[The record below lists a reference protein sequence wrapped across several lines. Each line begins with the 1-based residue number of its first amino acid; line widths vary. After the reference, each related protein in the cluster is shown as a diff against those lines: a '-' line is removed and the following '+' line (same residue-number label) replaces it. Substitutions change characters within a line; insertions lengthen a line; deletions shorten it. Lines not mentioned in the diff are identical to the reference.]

1 MRPRHVAA
9 ANPLLEVTM
18 FDWLLDI
25 IRDHGYSGLFLLML
39 LENIFPPIPSELIV
53 PLAGFACARGEMNPA
68 AVLLAAT
75 AGSVAGAL
83 PWYYLG
89 RAFGRRRTI
98 WLIKVA
104 GFWLTLSLG
113 EFRRAKRLF
122 DRFGWIAVLFGRL
135 VPAVRTLISVPA
147 GLAPMPLGRFL
158 VLTTIGS
165 AVWNIILI
173 VAGYILKDQY
183 AEVEHWVNPVTKAVV
198 VAVIA
203 IYVGRLAMK
212 LWQRRFAAA

>member
-1 MRPRHVAA
+1 
-9 ANPLLEVTM
+9 M
-18 FDWLLDI
+18 FDWLLDV
-25 IRDHGYSGLFLLML
+25 IRDYGYFGLFLLML

-53 PLAGFACARGEMNPA
+53 PLAGFACARGEMDPA
-68 AVLLAAT
+68 LVLLAST

-104 GFWLTLSLG
+104 GLWLTLSLG

-147 GLAPMPLGRFL
+147 GLAPMALGRFL
-158 VLTTIGS
+158 ILTIVGS
-165 AVWNIILI
+165 AMWNTILI
-173 VAGYILKDQY
+173 IAGYVLKDQY

-198 VAVIA
+198 PGVIA
-203 IYVGRLAMK
+203 IYVVRLALK
-212 LWQRRFAAA
+212 LWQRRAAVA

>member
-1 MRPRHVAA
+1 
-9 ANPLLEVTM
+9 M

-25 IRDHGYSGLFLLML
+25 IRDYGYFGLFLLML

-53 PLAGFACARGEMNPA
+53 PLAGFACARGEMDPT
-68 AVLLAAT
+68 AVLLAST
-75 AGSVAGAL
+75 AGSVVGAL

-98 WLIKVA
+98 GLIKIA
-104 GFWLTLSLG
+104 GLWMTLSVG

-158 VLTTIGS
+158 VLTIIGS
-165 AVWNIILI
+165 AMWNTILI
-173 VAGYILKDQY
+173 IAGYVLKDQY

-198 VAVIA
+198 LGVIA
-203 IYVGRLAMK
+203 IYVVRLAIK
-212 LWQRRFAAA
+212 LWQRRAAAA

>member
-1 MRPRHVAA
+1 
-9 ANPLLEVTM
+9 M
-18 FDWLLDI
+18 FDWLLDV
-25 IRDHGYSGLFLLML
+25 IRDYGYFGLFLLML

-53 PLAGFACARGEMNPA
+53 PLAGFACARGEMDPA
-68 AVLLAAT
+68 LVLLAST

-104 GFWLTLSLG
+104 GLWLTLSLG

-147 GLAPMPLGRFL
+147 GLAPMALGRFL
-158 VLTTIGS
+158 ILTIVGS
-165 AVWNIILI
+165 AMWNTILI
-173 VAGYILKDQY
+173 IAGYVLKDQY

-198 VAVIA
+198 LGVIA
-203 IYVGRLAMK
+203 IYVVRLALK
-212 LWQRRFAAA
+212 LRQRRAAVA

>member
-1 MRPRHVAA
+1 
-9 ANPLLEVTM
+9 M
-18 FDWLLDI
+18 FDWLLDV
-25 IRDHGYSGLFLLML
+25 IRDYGYFGLFLLML

-53 PLAGFACARGEMNPA
+53 PLAGCACARGEMDPA
-68 AVLLAAT
+68 LVLLAST

-104 GFWLTLSLG
+104 GLWLTLSLG

-135 VPAVRTLISVPA
+135 IPAVRTLISVPA
-147 GLAPMPLGRFL
+147 GLAPMALGRFL
-158 VLTTIGS
+158 ILTIVGS
-165 AVWNIILI
+165 AMWNTILI
-173 VAGYILKDQY
+173 IAGYVLKDQY

-198 VAVIA
+198 LGVIA
-203 IYVGRLAMK
+203 IYVVRLALK
-212 LWQRRFAAA
+212 LWQRRAAVAEGLAPP

>member
-1 MRPRHVAA
+1 
-9 ANPLLEVTM
+9 M
-18 FDWLLDI
+18 FDWLLDV
-25 IRDHGYSGLFLLML
+25 IRDYGYFGLFLLML

-53 PLAGFACARGEMNPA
+53 PLAGFACARGEMDPA
-68 AVLLAAT
+68 AVLFAST

-98 WLIKVA
+98 WLIRVA
-104 GFWLTLSLG
+104 GLWLTLSLG

-147 GLAPMPLGRFL
+147 GLAPMALGRFL
-158 VLTTIGS
+158 ILTIVGS
-165 AVWNIILI
+165 AMWNTILI
-173 VAGYILKDQY
+173 IAGYVLKDQY

-198 VAVIA
+198 LGVIA
-203 IYVGRLAMK
+203 IYVVRLALK
-212 LWQRRFAAA
+212 LWQRRAAVA